1 MNLYLNLSWNA
12 AAFWLSPQIPFLTQ
26 IYEYTNRN
34 FLYRSLFQI
43 EDLRKRVK
51 EKETAVDKK
60 IKQMTNVQGERKQ
73 LEVEIKE
80 LKDQMDIKDRKVL
93 VLQKKVSGL
102 DNRAR

>member
-1 MNLYLNLSWNA
+1 MN
-12 AAFWLSPQIPFLTQ
+12 TQ
-26 IYEYTNRN
+26 IAISS
-34 FLYRSLFQI
+34 LAPLFQI

-93 VLQKKVSGL
+93 VLQKKVSGR